1 MSQGRSLR
9 ISELAAL
16 TRVPVATIKYY
27 LREGLLPAG
36 VKVTP
41 RLTEYDERHVRQ
53 LGLLRILREVG
64 HVSVDGLRQLT
75 SAVRENRGSV
85 HDLFGAATDALAP
98 TPQPAGELRD
108 FTRAMA
114 DQHIEEAGWSN
125 IRPDCPD
132 RENLAAAMEVV
143 ATYDTHPRDP
153 AELTP
158 YVGFA
163 DQIARYEIGHL
174 DDTKDRIGLLEE
186 MVVGQ
191 VAFGQVLAI
200 LRRLAEEHHSFD
212 RFGADHRP

>member
-9 ISELAAL
+9 VSELAAL

-41 RLTEYDERHVRQ
+41 RLTEYDESHVRQ

-75 SAVRENRGSV
+75 SAVAENRGSV
-85 HDLFGAATDALAP
+85 HDLFGAAADALAP
-98 TPQPAGELRD
+98 RPQPAGELRD

-114 DQHIEEAGWSN
+114 DQLIEEAGWLN

-158 YVGFA
+158 YLHFA

-174 DDTKDRIGLLEE
+174 DDSKDRIGLLEE

-212 RFGADHRP
+212 RFGADRRP